1 MEITS
6 CVEKVLSAIILI
18 YDPFD
23 FALHQT
29 VRGFAQGHSECNRTM
44 SNGGVLADPL
54 GKVGDLGKQVSK
66 GAVVE
71 AAKVEKTAK
80 QQVVGLE
87 NQGEIDSKNTNN
99 VQNQAPNIPS
109 SIDTVEIVKKMY
121 EASSTKTKAPP
132 DKIISAVIEENP
144 KKTPEEIQKLAAT
157 RQQLWQ
163 QQHMSTYFD
172 PTFNRPPRQEER
184 PADKIEKEEKEKKQM
199 EALELQKQEK
209 KKEELSPAVKQGTHE
224 KYPGASG

>member
-1 MEITS
+1 
-6 CVEKVLSAIILI
+6 
-18 YDPFD
+18 
-23 FALHQT
+23 
-29 VRGFAQGHSECNRTM
+29 M
-44 SNGGVLADPL
+44 SNSGVLADPL
-54 GKVGDLGKQVSK
+54 GKVGDLGKQVGK
-66 GAVVE
+66 GIGDE
-71 AAKVEKTAK
+71 AGKVEKTAK
-80 QQVVGLE
+80 RQVGLE
-87 NQGEIDSKNTNN
+87 NQEDVIAKNANN
-99 VQNQAPNIPS
+99 AQNQPPNEDPS
-109 SIDTVEIVKKMY
+109 KATLEIVKKMY